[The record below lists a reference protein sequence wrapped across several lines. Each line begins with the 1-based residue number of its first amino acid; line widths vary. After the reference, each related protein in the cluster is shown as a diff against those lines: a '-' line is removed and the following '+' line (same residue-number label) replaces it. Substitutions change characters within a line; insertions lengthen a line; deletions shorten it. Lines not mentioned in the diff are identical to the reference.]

1 MTRFLTGGAPAATT
15 LPRPFF
21 GGRAP
26 PSFFGGRAAP
36 SFFGILGAFAAPCT
50 AALGA
55 ASGAEMVGAE
65 GEGEGEGAEDEGAE
79 DEAAAGPVV
88 VELA

>member
-21 GGRAP
+21 NGRAP

-50 AALGA
+50 APLGA

-65 GEGEGEGAEDEGAE
+65 DEGSEDEGAE